1 MAEKKDLMY
10 IIGIDIKVD
19 QVQISVF
26 QEIYKEPIEVIKQY
40 KEDLYEQI
48 AQVFVEKAIR
58 MEQVKEVIFVTD
70 KTTKKVR
77 QNYVE
82 LAKKLTIPEKKVSI
96 ITQETAYLHYI
107 YRQEEKIWDHRVL
120 LFDYGREKIIC
131 RKMEIVQRSVPMKI
145 QLSEMDVSVPAL
157 FRGTLESR
165 DEVFSQVIRKVIGKE
180 AITSVFLTGSGFYGN
195 WMKKSLKVLCS
206 GRRVFLGENLYSNG
220 ACFFSVYKDKERK
233 PGDEPI
239 VKARDLVIHDIGVL
253 SGDGDVEQFI
263 TITEGGKEWYNTTGK
278 IEVILDHGNR
288 IEFLFRNRFADEMQ
302 KEILE
307 ISSLPA
313 RPDKTTRL
321 EIEIKFQGADQGQI
335 LVRDLGFGF
344 LYPATNKVFMKQFT
358 LLS

>member
-40 KEDLYEQI
+40 RDDLYEQI
-48 AQVFVEKAIR
+48 AQVFLEKEIR
-58 MEQVKEVIFVTD
+58 MEQVKEVIFTTD
-70 KTTKKVR
+70 ETTKKVR
-77 QNYVE
+77 QGYIE
-82 LAKKLTIPEKKVSI
+82 LAVRLGVPREKISI

-120 LFDYGREKIIC
+120 LFDYGRDKIIC
-131 RKMEIVQRSVPMKI
+131 RKMEIMQRSIPMQI
-145 QLSEMDVSVPAL
+145 QLNEMDVSVPAL
-157 FRGTLESR
+157 FTGTLDSR
-165 DEVFSQVIRKVIGKE
+165 DDVFSKVIRKVIGKE

-220 ACFFSVYKDKERK
+220 ACFFGAYKDKKRE
-233 PGDEPI
+233 PGEEPI

-253 SGDGDVEQFI
+253 SGDGDAEQFI
-263 TITEGGKEWYNTTGK
+263 AITECGKEWYNTRGK
-278 IEVILDHGNR
+278 LEVILDHGNR
-288 IEFLFRNRFADEMQ
+288 IEFLFRNRFADEVQ

-321 EIEIKFQGADQGQI
+321 EIEIKFQGANQGQI
-335 LVRDLGFGF
+335 LVRDLGFGSI
-344 LYPATNKVFMKQFT
+344 YPATNKVFMKQFT